1 MIRQETTAREALEK
15 TLDERL
21 VRLGEAQKREEESIE
36 RKIERRMKKVIDLA
50 ASKSFEATKQKEAVF
65 SRISELE
72 EQNKQL
78 LEEIKVL
85 KGTAEANDK
94 EILIKNSELEELRGS
109 FRLLVREK
117 DKLDENFKALA
128 EEKKKVDHEV
138 LEMRAAL
145 QGLSD
150 LKDLLNRYT
159 SKRQPQE

>member
-109 FRLLVREK
+109 FTLFVREK